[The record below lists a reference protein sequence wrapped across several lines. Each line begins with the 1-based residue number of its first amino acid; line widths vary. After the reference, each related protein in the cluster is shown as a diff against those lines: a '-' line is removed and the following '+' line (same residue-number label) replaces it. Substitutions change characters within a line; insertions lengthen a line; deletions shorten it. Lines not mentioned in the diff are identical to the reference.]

1 MHIAQNTLM
10 TSYVTIINWRGL
22 PCYSAPNVLMQLNI
36 ELHMYV
42 LILSMTITHVHTEP
56 FIAIGLYIVYTL
68 SQLLYNTAPHA
79 HSHINSAI
87 IKSN

>member
-1 MHIAQNTLM
+1 MSLLSTGAAFPVIVLQM
-10 TSYVTIINWRGL
+10 YV
-22 PCYSAPNVLMQLNI
+22 PMQLNI

-56 FIAIGLYIVYTL
+56 FIAIGLYTVYIL